1 MTKPRAAKST
11 WRKAFRIALYTIGSF
26 LLLILLTLFALT
38 LSPVQ
43 QRITREVQSYLQ
55 KKLDTRV
62 EIGAIGLRFPYDISL
77 KGLLLEDQQQ
87 DTLIRVGSLMVTLDM
102 WKLLDR
108 SIVVQDIQ
116 LEDASIYLHQ
126 KDSIY
131 NFDFIVKA
139 FANPNA
145 PASPTPS
152 GSPWTLGSGLTS
164 IRVQKVHF
172 LMQDE
177 DSESST
183 EATIG
188 SLETKLQKSDL
199 EKLDFELGKLSLRD
213 ADIRLIQKKE
223 AVPSGKASPRF
234 SFSMESG
241 EISRT
246 RFLYSTLSQ
255 HLDARLEE
263 ADFGDL
269 HLYSA
274 ENDLVVKAKEIHLSN
289 SAVVYRD
296 PEVAPTPQNFNAGDL
311 DLRQLNAD
319 LPDFAFQHDSLLI
332 EANALSGTDKSG
344 LTIHSLQASIQVT
357 PGSLV
362 LERVLAHLNQ
372 TRVDGDVLL
381 LKKNTAS
388 YGFMQGQLRQLKG
401 LVGDLLLL
409 LPPIENQSVAQL
421 KDMSYEVSGRF
432 KGWLENLQTEQ
443 IKFQAGTGTRAHFSG
458 SLQQLAT
465 PDQIGMHLKLDQLES
480 NRADL
485 LRFMALGGTPM
496 DSLLNQ
502 PLPGYVR
509 AHGSLDGN
517 MDSLQLDL
525 KGVVGA
531 LQNNAAFD
539 PELSLPL
546 SFEMA
551 GALTSVSDPDQLGMD
566 LNIQQLEAPQSF
578 FALLAPAG
586 TSFPDLLHANG
597 TLKGTLA
604 DLQADLHL
612 QADRG
617 GSSSRLAFQ
626 GALKNL
632 RTPDQLGFDGNFTAS
647 LARQEILG
655 YVPGLSQSMRLPNH
669 VQVKGNAKGSV
680 QDAVGKLQIE
690 LDDWGN
696 LDLEGT
702 LKDSSYQL
710 RVLGRNILVSQLA
723 KDSALQSLKTI
734 GFHAQLTGA
743 GFKIW
748 ESAQLQL
755 SGNIDSLIW
764 DNAIFRDI
772 KLEAEVAGKRF
783 SGSLVS
789 PDKRAAIHASITG
802 DFETAIPILDADIN
816 LHCVDLSAFGW
827 TNRPTRVCGHVV
839 SHSEG
844 LSLDTL
850 KANVRIENLD
860 LQYDTVHVKPGDMV
874 LDISLDQRQNQLEIN
889 SDWLKGEIKGY
900 FSLADLPE
908 TVSSIFEQYFVVD
921 RTVYVPRVSS
931 DSVSV
936 QLDFLPS
943 DVLTTGLIPGLKEFA
958 PLHLEG
964 SLIGQRNYFN
974 LQIQA
979 PRIGYMNWVVDSLNV
994 RSYAGDSSALFVLTT
1009 PKLKKGTEDFIENAI
1024 LNGAFVANKAT
1035 VSFKATDHDK
1045 RERFLLATEATINNR
1060 TRETIVKLA
1069 PRQLIDFKAWEVDAE
1084 NEIKINP
1091 KGITVQQLN
1100 LRGAGQSIMLSGSS
1114 KALPGGKTGLDF
1126 ALDIDRLNYNNFD
1139 IFLSDLLQ
1147 DLGGWAEARISI
1159 QGQTDKIQLRGSMKL
1174 HETYFTPKLT
1184 NVRYTLSET
1193 PLEFTSTGINVD
1205 GLTLVD
1211 PFGKSLKING
1221 SLTTTDWSD
1230 IQTNLS
1236 LHAEQLQVLNTT
1248 RQQNSLYFG
1257 NLFVSVDGTVQ
1268 GPISQPDLK
1277 LSLKTAKTSSFTY
1290 VYDVATQSLEH
1301 EGVVYFIPPP
1311 REYVRAPIYDAPVNI
1326 QPYTLSASIEID
1338 SNLTVNSVINP
1349 VTGDDFKGKAIG
1361 KLQLDIL
1368 SNGVMTLVGRLE
1380 LVRGVYNYS
1389 YQSVVKRSFNVST
1402 GSSIT
1407 WTGDIKAPELDI
1419 KARYRFKASPFPL
1432 VASQLSDASVN
1443 ELAQYRKAQTFFL
1456 QTSIAGSVT
1465 TPDVGFQFIYPQQEG
1480 KGTLE
1485 ANFGNQE
1492 TSLVEN
1498 ALNTVN
1504 QDKNQLS
1511 RQVFGV
1517 LLLRN
1522 FIGDE
1527 SFTLTSASGTNP
1539 LQSGLTNFLTNQ
1551 INALAD
1557 QYLTWIDI
1565 DLSTG
1570 DAANRS
1576 TASDEPATNYQL
1588 RLQKSFFGDRLTF
1601 KISGGTTVAN
1611 NTGEARSSLENASV
1625 EYSVTTSGAFKITVF
1640 SEQGFELLNTSTG
1653 NLRNSGAGLIFTKEF
1668 GKK

>member
-1 MTKPRAAKST
+1 MNNPRAAKSA
-11 WRKAFRIALYTIGSF
+11 WRKALRIALYTIGSL
-26 LLLILLTLFALT
+26 LLLILLMLFALT

-55 KKLDTRV
+55 EKLNTRV
-62 EIGAIGLRFPYDISL
+62 EIESIGLRFPYDISL

-87 DTLIRVGSLMVTLDM
+87 DTLIRVGSLMVILDM

-126 KDSIY
+126 KDSINNY
-131 NFDFIVKA
+131 DFIADA

-145 PASPTPS
+145 PVSPTPS
-152 GSPWTLGSGLTS
+152 SSPWTLGTGLTN
-164 IRVQKVHF
+164 IGVQKLHF

-177 DSESST
+177 DSASST
-183 EATIG
+183 EADIG
-188 SLETKLQKSDL
+188 SMKTVLQKSDL
-199 EKLDFELGKLSLRD
+199 EKLDFELGKFYLQD
-213 ADIRLIQKKE
+213 ADIQLIQKKE

-246 RFLYSTLSQ
+246 HFLYSTVGQ
-255 HLDARLEE
+255 DLDTRLEE

-289 SAVVYRD
+289 SAIVYRD
-296 PEVAPTPQNFNAGDL
+296 PELAPTPGHFNAGDL

-344 LTIHSLQASIQVT
+344 LTIHSLQASILMT

-381 LKKNTAS
+381 LKKNTVS

-409 LPPIENQSVAQL
+409 LPPIENKELMQL
-421 KDMSYEVSGRF
+421 QDMPYEISGRF

-443 IKFQAGTGTRAHFSG
+443 IRFQAGTGTRAQFSG
-458 SLQQLAT
+458 SLQKLTT
-465 PDQIGMHLKLDQLES
+465 PDQIGMHLKLGQLES

-496 DSLLNQ
+496 DSLMNQ
-502 PLPGYVR
+502 PLPGYFR
-509 AHGSLDGN
+509 FNGSLDGN
-517 MDSLQLDL
+517 MENLQLNL

-546 SFEMA
+546 TFEMA
-551 GALTSVSDPDQLGMD
+551 GTLISVSDPDQLGMD

-578 FALLAPAG
+578 FALLAPEG
-586 TSFPDLLHANG
+586 TSFPDLLQATG

-604 DLQADLHL
+604 DLQADLNIHA
-612 QADRG
+612 QRG
-617 GSSSRLAFQ
+617 RTSSSLAFQ
-626 GALKNL
+626 GSLKNL
-632 RTPDQLGFDGNFTAS
+632 RTPDQLGFDGNFKAS
-647 LARQEILG
+647 LARKEILG
-655 YVPGLSQSMRLPNH
+655 YVPELSQSIQLPPY
-669 VQVKGNAKGSV
+669 VQVNGNASGTV
-680 QDAVGKLQIE
+680 QDAAGKLQIG
-690 LDDWGN
+690 LGTWGD

-702 LKDSSYQL
+702 LRDSNYQIQ
-710 RVLGRNILVSQLA
+710 VVGQNILLSQLA
-723 KDSALQSLKTI
+723 KDSALLPLKTI
-734 GFHAQLTGA
+734 GFHAQFTGA

-748 ESAQLQL
+748 NSAQMQF

-772 KLEAEVAGKRF
+772 TLEGEVSGKRF
-783 SGSLVS
+783 NGKLIST
-789 PDKRAAIHASITG
+789 DKRAAINASVAG
-802 DFETAIPILDADIN
+802 DFETAVPVLDVDVN

-850 KANVRIENLD
+850 KANVRMEALD

-874 LDISLDQRQNQLEIN
+874 LDISLDQHQNQLEIN
-889 SDWLKGEIKGY
+889 SDWLKGEIKGH

-943 DVLTTGLIPGLKEFA
+943 DVLTTGLIPGLTQLA

-1009 PKLKKGTEDFIENAI
+1009 PRVKKGKEDFIENAI

-1060 TRETIVKLA
+1060 TRETIVKLS
-1069 PRQLIDFKAWEVDAE
+1069 PHQLIDFKAWEVDAG

-1091 KGITVQQLN
+1091 KGIAVQRLN
-1100 LRGAGQSIMLSGSS
+1100 LRGAGQSIVLSGSS
-1114 KALPGGKTGLDF
+1114 QTLPGGKTGLDF

-1147 DLGGWAEARISI
+1147 DLGGWAEARVSI

-1248 RQQNSLYFG
+1248 RQQNPLYFG
-1257 NLFVSVDGTVQ
+1257 NLFVSLDGTVR

-1277 LSLKTAKTSSFTY
+1277 LSLKTAKASSFTY

-1311 REYVRAPIYDAPVNI
+1311 REYVRAPIYDAPVNT

-1349 VTGDDFKGKAIG
+1349 VTGDDFNGKAIG

-1407 WTGDIKAPELDI
+1407 WTGDIGAPELEI

-1432 VASQLSDASVN
+1432 VAAQLLDASAD
-1443 ELAQYRKAQTFFL
+1443 ETARYRKPQTFFL
-1456 QTSIAGSVT
+1456 QTSIVGSVT
-1465 TPDVGFQFIYPQQEG
+1465 TPDVGFQFIYPQEDSQG
-1480 KGTLE
+1480 SLAK
-1485 ANFGNQE
+1485 NFGNQE

-1527 SFTLTSASGTNP
+1527 SFTLTSSSGTNP

-1570 DAANRS
+1570 DAANRN
-1576 TASDEPATNYQL
+1576 TTSDESATNYQL

-1601 KISGGTTVAN
+1601 KISGGTTVGN
-1611 NTGEARSSLENASV
+1611 TTGEARSALENASV
-1625 EYSVTTSGAFKITVF
+1625 EYAITPNGVFKMTVF